1 MRNDGISCEA
11 LERALHEGQKLTKE
25 ELAHVEDCDECMD
38 VWLTLALEAKPE
50 VAIPDGFATRIAA
63 MAPARPEKRQALRT
77 TRHWGM
83 ISAIT
88 VVTVMMMIC
97 FAGPR
102 PVNSGVGLVFM
113 LVVATEIAGLAL
125 WLAPRWS
132 GR

>member
-11 LERALHEGQKLTKE
+11 LERALHEGRKLTNE

-38 VWLTLALEAKPE
+38 VWLTLALEVKPE
-50 VAIPDGFATRIAA
+50 VAIPEDFAARIAA
-63 MAPARPEKRQALRT
+63 MSPARPQKPQTVRT

-83 ISAIT
+83 ISAI
-88 VVTVMMMIC
+88 VVVAVLLMIC
-97 FAGPR
+97 FGGPR
-102 PVNSGVGLVFM
+102 PANSGLGLVFT
-113 LVVATEIAGLAL
+113 LLVATEIAGLAL